1 MSSAYEWYIFPPIKE
16 KFVIFSKMSQCKP
29 IYSCRSRYRKLQQ
42 VKSLTSD
49 VRMLTELIDVEIG
62 FALLLSNPSTLV
74 FNMDIC
80 KKHKIF
86 GF

>member
-1 MSSAYEWYIFPPIKE
+1 M
-16 KFVIFSKMSQCKP
+16 IFSKMSRCKP

-62 FALLLSNPSTLV
+62 CALLLSNHSTLV
-74 FNMDIC
+74 FNMDIS